1 MDPQARCERPTVD
14 PQPIDRLIQPLHI
27 FARHKLA
34 GAVLLMLAA
43 VAAVVWANSPYGY
56 SYAQMLHVE
65 GTIGIGSFALTK
77 SLSHWINDGL
87 MGIFFFLVGLEIK
100 REVIAG
106 ELSSLRKATLPAMAA
121 VGGMVVPA
129 LFYALVNSGGP
140 GSGGW
145 GIPMATDI
153 AFALG
158 VLALL
163 GDRVPIGLKVF
174 LTALAIVDDIGA
186 VLVIAVFYTDTI
198 ALSSLVVGV
207 VLLAGAIIANRAGM
221 RSSLAYFFLGTF
233 VWLAFVKSGVHAT
246 VAGILMAFAI
256 PARTRVGGSHF
267 VAGMDTHLRRL
278 RRVGLPPDQQLNS
291 NEQQHVIDDMA
302 MCIERGTAPLQ
313 RIEHALA
320 PIVTFFV
327 LPLFALANA
336 GVSVGGSLLEAAGQP
351 VALGVIVGLFVGKPV
366 GIFLFAWGAVKL
378 HLADLP
384 SGVSWRPLLAVA
396 MLGGIGFTMSLFVSG
411 LAFPDPAMLDTA
423 KVGVLTASVLSGVCG
438 LFFLWRT
445 LRGQP
450 AD

>member
-1 MDPQARCERPTVD
+1 MAPPLKLAQPRVA
-14 PQPIDRLIQPLHI
+14 PQPIDRLIQPLQV
-27 FARHKLA
+27 FASHKLA
-34 GAVLLMLAA
+34 GAVLLMFAA
-43 VAAVVWANSPYGY
+43 VAAVVWANSPWGAGY
-56 SYAQMLHVE
+56 AHLLHVE
-65 GTIGIGSFALTK
+65 ATIGVGALALTK

-129 LFYALVNSGGP
+129 LLYVLVNRGGP
-140 GSGGW
+140 GMGGW

-186 VLVIAVFYTDTI
+186 VLVIALFYTDTI
-198 ALSSLVVGV
+198 AAFSLVAGV
-207 VLLAGAIIANRAGM
+207 VILAAAIIANRAGM
-221 RSSLAYFFLGTF
+221 RSSLAYFFLGIL
-233 VWLAFVKSGVHAT
+233 VWLAFLKSGVHAT

-256 PARTRVGGSHF
+256 PARTRVGGSAF
-267 VAGMDTHLRRL
+267 VAGMKAHLDRL
-278 RRVGLPPDQQLNS
+278 HSVGVSADEQLNT

-302 MCIERGTAPLQ
+302 LCIERGTAPLQ

-320 PIVTFFV
+320 PIVTFAV

-336 GVSVGGSLLEAAGQP
+336 GVTVGGSLLDAVRQP
-351 VALGVIVGLFVGKPV
+351 VALGVIVGLFVGKPL
-366 GIFLFAWGAVKL
+366 GIFIFAWLAVKL
-378 HLADLP
+378 GVADLP
-384 SGVSWRPLLAVA
+384 GGVSWRLLFAVA
-396 MLGGIGFTMSLFVSG
+396 ILGGIGFTMSLFVGG

-423 KVGVLTASVLSGVCG
+423 KVGVLAASLLSACLG
-438 LFFLWRT
+438 LLILWRALPREKT
-445 LRGQP
+445 G
-450 AD
+450 